1 MGIKMPTGCQYMP
14 IDELVMYQKNP
25 KKHTKKQIDKIIE
38 SINKSGWGDPIV
50 VCPETN
56 EILSGN
62 GRYLAAKKMGLENV
76 PVVYAPEGMSEE
88 QKARLVIASNKLVEE
103 TGYNEYLEQLVVEF
117 DFDFIDVKE
126 SQEEKKDFEFDTTIP
141 QYTPKG
147 LKVRVDDC
155 LDDGRLVALIDEI
168 NNADIDDDE
177 KRLLIAGAYRLCR
190 FNYKN
195 VAEYYVKASPVMQG
209 LMEKMALVIIDY
221 DSAIANGFTTLTKDL
236 MEMVDE

>member
-1 MGIKMPTGCQYMP
+1 MDIKMPTGCQYVP

-38 SINKSGWGDPIV
+38 SITKSGWGDPIV

-76 PVVYAPEGMSEE
+76 PVVYVAEGMSEE

-126 SQEEKKDFEFDTTIP
+126 KQEETKDFEFDATIP
-141 QYTPKG
+141 QYVPKG
-147 LKVRVDDC
+147 LKVGIGDC
-155 LDDGRLVALIDEI
+155 LDDGRLGALIDEI
-168 NNADIDDDE
+168 NNADLGDDE

>member
-1 MGIKMPTGCQYMP
+1 MDIKMPTGCQFVS
-14 IDELVMYQKNP
+14 IGDLVMYAKNP
-25 KKHTKKQIDKIIE
+25 KKHTKNQIDKIIE
-38 SINKSGWGDPIV
+38 SISKSGWGDPIV

-62 GRYLAAKKMGLENV
+62 GRYLAAKKLGLEKV
-76 PVVYAPEGMSEE
+76 PVVYVAEGMSEE

-117 DFDFIDVKE
+117 DFDFLDVKE
-126 SQEEKKDFEFDTTIP
+126 SQEEKDFEFDNTVP
-141 QYTPKG
+141 QYAPKG
-147 LKVRVDDC
+147 LKVGVGDC

-168 NNADIDDDE
+168 NNADLDDDE
-177 KRLLIAGAYRLCR
+177 KRLLVAGAYRLCR

-195 VAEYYVKASPVMQG
+195 LAEYYVKASPVMQS